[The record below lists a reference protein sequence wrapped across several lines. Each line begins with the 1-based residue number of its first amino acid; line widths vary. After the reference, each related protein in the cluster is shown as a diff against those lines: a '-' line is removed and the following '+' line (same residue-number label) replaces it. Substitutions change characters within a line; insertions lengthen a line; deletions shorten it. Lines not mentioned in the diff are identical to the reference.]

1 MQQLIA
7 QCDLNIER
15 QLAAIADRT
24 NPSQDSEPT
33 LQLQDWRVAS
43 HAKESPNGLELSL
56 AGHLKRILGVDL
68 TTIPGLNVLAVLNLL
83 SETGTNMAKWR
94 TEKVGSG
101 C

>member
-33 LQLQDWRVAS
+33 LQLQD
-43 HAKESPNGLELSL
+43 L
-56 AGHLKRILGVDL
+56 AGCKPRKRKSKWLG
-68 TTIPGLNVLAVLNLL
+68 IKFGRAFSSAS
-83 SETGTNMAKWR
+83 SE
-94 TEKVGSG
+94 SI
-101 C
+101 